1 MQITKESV
9 TITLNHYEIEALK
22 LMAELFVNSSAND
35 IARLAPERGNV
46 VSTRGDAVKL
56 ASQIFKI

>member
-1 MQITKESV
+1 
-9 TITLNHYEIEALK
+9 
-22 LMAELFVNSSAND
+22 MAELFVNSSAND